1 MGYFLSGQLLK
12 QGQETEL
19 TGEEARHILLSRRM
33 KPGETFELQGAG
45 EKRYLAEILA
55 VFKKSLKVKIIE
67 PISPPPEPSVQITLL
82 QSFINEKALDFIF
95 QKSTELGAYKII
107 LFNSQNTAT
116 KLSSDVFAKK
126 IGRWQKILWEAA
138 KQSGR
143 VRPPLLEYLTDF
155 SAVQKF
161 LAGCERFFLCDVAG
175 KDPKSQI
182 LKLLS
187 PSGPVGLVVGPEG
200 GFTQEEIKKLT
211 ALPNCLPIS
220 LGAILLR
227 AETAALSGLA
237 ILRNFLEK

>member
-1 MGYFLSGQLLK
+1 MGYFLSGQLLA
-12 QGQETEL
+12 QGQEIEL

-55 VFKKSLKVKIIE
+55 VLKKSLKVKIIE

-82 QSFINEKALDFIF
+82 QSFVNEKALDFIF
-95 QKSTELGAYKII
+95 QKSTELGAHKII

-138 KQSGR
+138 KQSDR
-143 VRPPLLEYLTDF
+143 VRPPLLEYLTDL

-161 LAGCERFFLCDVAG
+161 LAGCKRFFLCDIAG

-182 LKLLS
+182 LKLQS
-187 PSGPVGLVVGPEG
+187 PPGPVGLVIGPEG
-200 GFTQEEIKKLT
+200 GFTREEIKKLT
-211 ALPNCLPIS
+211 VLPNCLPIS
-220 LGAILLR
+220 LGPVLLR

-237 ILRNFLEK
+237 IIGNMAG